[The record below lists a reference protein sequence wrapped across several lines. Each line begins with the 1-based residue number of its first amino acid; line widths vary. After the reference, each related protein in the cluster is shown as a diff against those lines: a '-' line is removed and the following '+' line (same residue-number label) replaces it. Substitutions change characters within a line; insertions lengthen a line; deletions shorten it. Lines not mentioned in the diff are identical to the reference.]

1 MKDIT
6 FRLII
11 QCIGVSF
18 TAYGLAEQLRL
29 GNPYYPISVGAL
41 TLLVLGFILS
51 CIDYAKEK
59 TDEPKATDKAG

>member
-11 QCIGVSF
+11 QCIGV
-18 TAYGLAEQLRL
+18 AGVAAGLAEHIRV
-29 GNPYYPISVGAL
+29 GNPYYPISIGCL

-51 CIDYAKEK
+51 CIDYAHEK
-59 TDEPKATDKAG
+59 RNEPKATDKAG